1 MENGTAMEN
10 GMEKL
15 TYREA
20 MEQMETLLAEME
32 EPDTDIETLSGK
44 VAQVSRLM
52 AFCRDKLLKS
62 EAEIE
67 KMLAKDEKNE
77 KQA

>member
-1 MENGTAMEN
+1 MEDEKTNGD
-10 GMEKL
+10 GLEKL

-20 MEQMETLLAEME
+20 MEQMETLLSEME

-67 KMLAKDEKNE
+67 KMLAKDEKTE

>member
-1 MENGTAMEN
+1 MENRTAMEN
-10 GMEKL
+10 DMEKL

-32 EPDTDIETLSGK
+32 EPDTDIETLSDK

-62 EAEIE
+62 EAEVE
-67 KMLAKDEKNE
+67 KMLAKDEKTE